1 MNEKKQSRLRRA
13 KSTRLHIRAL
23 GATRLC
29 VRNFPTRRSCECESA
44 AGFPPGQL
52 P

>member
-29 VRNFPTRRSCECESA
+29 VNRTPRHIYAWLSQQMVA
-44 AGFPPGQL
+44 KY
-52 P
+52 